1 MSCRVVC
8 SGEEGGSGSGGKCM
22 RPGPLTRNGYLNYL
36 REYRQRH
43 CGLTAVETVRQ
54 GAMAWNKLSQEEKN
68 RYKQM
73 GSSIASR
80 RRRSAFAPR
89 RMRRSA
95 SLRRNARSRSG
106 RRSLSARR
114 RSVRRSRR

>member
-8 SGEEGGSGSGGKCM
+8 SGEEGGSSSGGKFI
-22 RPGPLTRNGYLNYL
+22 RPGPLTRSGYLNYL
-36 REYRQRH
+36 REYRQKH

-54 GAMAWNKLSQEEKN
+54 GAKAWNNLSQEEKN

-73 GSSIASR
+73 GSSITS
-80 RRRSAFAPR
+80 
-89 RMRRSA
+89 RSA

-114 RSVRRSRR
+114 RSVRRSNR